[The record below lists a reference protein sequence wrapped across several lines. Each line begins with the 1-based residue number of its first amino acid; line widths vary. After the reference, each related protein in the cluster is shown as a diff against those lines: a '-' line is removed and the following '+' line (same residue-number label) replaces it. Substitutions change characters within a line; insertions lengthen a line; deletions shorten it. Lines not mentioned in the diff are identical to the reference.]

1 MECTE
6 NGPLTEGCHVVLG
19 GLLNDNVMKER
30 GDKHVIE
37 WSAVEYHV
45 AMCHVGIQHPGVE
58 YRIPHVHQGAVGE
71 VEGGNAVGGG

>member
-1 MECTE
+1 
-6 NGPLTEGCHVVLG
+6 
-19 GLLNDNVMKER
+19 MKER